1 MSLTKRAKLL
11 ATTMFIGAA
20 SLMNSEAS
28 ENQNTQAVE
37 PTPVVQNVQET
48 STWDDIGNFFT
59 DIGQGIADGA
69 EWTYDNALKP
79 AGQGI
84 ADAAEYVYDGAA
96 SGVRAASDY
105 VGITTPEEGSENL
118 RANPMRPAEYEAQQ
132 AKINEQQAQEQER
145 IKQMRQSYENVTP
158 GMYNNPTIIQPET
171 TFLED
176 VGTFFSD
183 VGQGIADGAEWTYDN
198 ALKPTGQGIATG
210 AVWTYDNALKPAG
223 QGIATGAVWTYDN
236 ALKPAGQG
244 IATGAVWTYDNAL
257 EPAGQGIADAAE
269 WTYDNALKPTGQGI
283 ATGAG
288 FIYDEA
294 LVPTGEAISDAAQY
308 VMRGFSPLPTPE
320 DTAYVET
327 LPDLGTFSDNM
338 TLEEMS
344 QSITSQNVTDEIPIE
359 EAKRTTAE
367 LMPDQSSQSA
377 AEQAPTTS
385 KTVQTESM
393 QPAHNLSQPTQE
405 AAESLN
411 AKAPAHMPKEEVQE
425 IHIPPVLINAYQT
438 MQAEGQPAEAPNYA
452 MLTLILPPE
461 SVQGPMMKERTS
473 KQSEIP
479 LKQSIHQSQ
488 KAALLNKRSAS
499 HSLVIEDTL
508 DEPQPEEEKEADT
521 PVLAD
526 SKDTEI
532 SFKKL
537 TDALLNTSEE
547 AIVEKTPAEKEPAK
561 NQEKVLKKE
570 TAALKPK
577 GKTTPKAWVIDTL
590 SLSNKAYLNNLAKY
604 KGTISNLTLKGL
616 SNADYSKINQFI
628 NKHPDKFH
636 LDTVSIENH
645 QVKTPTISI
654 PVRAP
659 KYDFSKADLA
669 QVDTIKILPI
679 QNTLDIK
686 LHHLDHHDI
695 DFSNCRKIDAL
706 NLSLHQSDSIQDLKL
721 PAQLKKLTLDTD
733 NTALVEKVRQKYPN
747 IEIITPKQKKTTAQ
761 KGTKTLSFSD
771 TLRQHSTSQNDVK
784 IPLNKLQK
792 SR

>member
-20 SLMNSEAS
+20 SLMNSEAR

-210 AVWTYDNALKPAG
+210 AVWTYDNAL
-223 QGIATGAVWTYDN
+223 
-236 ALKPAGQG
+236 
-244 IATGAVWTYDNAL
+244 

-320 DTAYVET
+320 DTAYIET
-327 LPDLGTFSDNM
+327 LPDLGTFSDSM
-338 TLEEMS
+338 TLEEAPQPITPQDIPADEMS
-344 QSITSQNVTDEIPIE
+344 IE
-359 EAKRTTAE
+359 EPERTTAE
-367 LMPDQSSQSA
+367 LAPEQPIPPVVESEHPSQSA

-385 KTVQTESM
+385 KTVQTESI
-393 QPAHNLSQPTQE
+393 QPAQEISHPTQE

-411 AKAPAHMPKEEVQE
+411 VKAPAHMPKEEVQE

-438 MQAEGQPAEAPNYA
+438 MQAEGKSEATPNYA

-473 KQSEIP
+473 KQLEIP
-479 LKQSIHQSQ
+479 VKQPIYQTQ
-488 KAALLNKRSAS
+488 KAALLNKRSTY

-508 DEPQPEEEKEADT
+508 DEAQPKEVKEADT
-521 PVLAD
+521 TVLTD
-526 SKDTEI
+526 SKDEEI
-532 SFKKL
+532 SFEKL
-537 TDALLNTSEE
+537 TNALLNTSEG
-547 AIVEKTPAEKEPAK
+547 ATVEKTSIENKEKW
-561 NQEKVLKKE
+561 LKKE
-570 TAALKPK
+570 KISLKSKKEAPSK
-577 GKTTPKAWVIDTL
+577 PWVIDAL
-590 SLSNKAYLNNLAKY
+590 SLSNKAYFNNLSKH

-645 QVKTPTISI
+645 QLKTPTISI

-659 KYDFSKADLA
+659 KYDFSKADLTH
-669 QVDTIKILPI
+669 VDTIKILPI
-679 QNTLDIK
+679 QNTLEIK
-686 LHHLDHHDI
+686 LDHLNHHDI

-706 NLSLHQSDSIQDLKL
+706 NLSLYQSEAVQDLTL
-721 PAQLKKLTLDTD
+721 PTQLKKLTLETD

-747 IEIITPKQKKTTAQ
+747 IEIIIPKQKKTTTQ

-771 TLRQHSTSQNDVK
+771 TLRQYSMTQNDIK

>member
-20 SLMNSEAS
+20 SLMNSEAR

-79 AGQGI
+79 TGQGI

-171 TFLED
+171 TTTFLED

-198 ALKPTGQGIATG
+198 ALKPT
-210 AVWTYDNALKPAG
+210 G

-359 EAKRTTAE
+359 EAKRTTTE

-385 KTVQTESM
+385 KTVQTESI
-393 QPAHNLSQPTQE
+393 QPAQEISHPTQE

-411 AKAPAHMPKEEVQE
+411 VKAPAHMPKEEVQE

-438 MQAEGQPAEAPNYA
+438 MQAEGKSEATPNYA

-473 KQSEIP
+473 KQLEIP
-479 LKQSIHQSQ
+479 VKQPIYQTQ
-488 KAALLNKRSAS
+488 KAALLNKRSTY

-508 DEPQPEEEKEADT
+508 DEAQPKEVKEADT
-521 PVLAD
+521 TVLTD
-526 SKDTEI
+526 SKDEEI
-532 SFKKL
+532 SFEKL
-537 TDALLNTSEE
+537 TNALLNTSEG
-547 AIVEKTPAEKEPAK
+547 ATVEKTSIENKEKW
-561 NQEKVLKKE
+561 LKKE
-570 TAALKPK
+570 KISLKSKKEAPSK
-577 GKTTPKAWVIDTL
+577 PWVIDAL
-590 SLSNKAYLNNLAKY
+590 SLSNKAYFNNLSKH

-645 QVKTPTISI
+645 QLKTPTISI

-659 KYDFSKADLA
+659 KYDFSKADLTH
-669 QVDTIKILPI
+669 VDTIKILPI
-679 QNTLDIK
+679 QNTLEIK
-686 LHHLDHHDI
+686 LDHLNHHDI

-706 NLSLHQSDSIQDLKL
+706 NLSLYQSEAVQDLTL
-721 PAQLKKLTLDTD
+721 PTQLKKLTLETD

-747 IEIITPKQKKTTAQ
+747 IEIIIPKQKKTTTQ

-771 TLRQHSTSQNDVK
+771 TLRQYSMTQNDIK

>member
-20 SLMNSEAS
+20 SLMNSEAR

-183 VGQGIADGAEWTYDN
+183 VGQGIADGAE
-198 ALKPTGQGIATG
+198 
-210 AVWTYDNALKPAG
+210 WTYDNALKPAG

-385 KTVQTESM
+385 KTVQTESI
-393 QPAHNLSQPTQE
+393 QPAQEISHPTQE

-411 AKAPAHMPKEEVQE
+411 VKAPAHMPKEEVQE

-438 MQAEGQPAEAPNYA
+438 MQAEGKSEATPNYA

-537 TDALLNTSEE
+537 TDALLNTSEG
-547 AIVEKTPAEKEPAK
+547 ATVEKTPIENKEKW
-561 NQEKVLKKE
+561 LKKE
-570 TAALKPK
+570 KISLKSKKEAPSK
-577 GKTTPKAWVIDTL
+577 PWVIDAL
-590 SLSNKAYLNNLAKY
+590 SLSNKAYFNNLSKH

-645 QVKTPTISI
+645 QLKTPTISI

-659 KYDFSKADLA
+659 KYDFSKADLTH
-669 QVDTIKILPI
+669 VDTIKILPI
-679 QNTLDIK
+679 QNTLEIK
-686 LHHLDHHDI
+686 LDHLNHHDI

-706 NLSLHQSDSIQDLKL
+706 NLSLYQSEAVQDLTL
-721 PAQLKKLTLDTD
+721 PTQLKKLTLETD
-733 NTALVEKVRQKYPN
+733 NTALVEKLRQKYPN
-747 IEIITPKQKKTTAQ
+747 IEIIIPKQKKTITQ

-771 TLRQHSTSQNDVK
+771 TLRQYSMTQNDIK